1 MDFGSLPPEINS
13 ARMYSG
19 PGSGPMLAAATAWSG
34 LAAELRTAAAGY
46 QSTTSQL
53 ITESWLG
60 AASASMA
67 AAAARY
73 VAWLHTTA
81 SQSEQTAIQ
90 ATAAAAA
97 YESARAMTVP
107 PPVIA
112 ANRMLLMS
120 LVATNILGQNTP
132 AIAATEFHYGQMWA
146 QDAAAMYGYAATSA
160 AASKVTPF
168 TPPPATSN
176 PAGLAS
182 QGTALAQAA
191 GTSAETQATL
201 SRLTSAVPIALQEAA
216 SPSPST
222 PAVPD
227 ALQKMF
233 TTITTDPHLWARWGS
248 TITSILTT
256 GKALM
261 PAAKAAEDAGKAAG
275 AALGGG
281 LGSALGGGLGAA
293 GSAGSG
299 GSTVAAGLGRA
310 ASIGALSV
318 PQSWAA
324 TVPAVSSTAAPLSAS
339 GGLNAVP
346 VSGPAGPAGVPVMPI
361 TGMAGNGAGRLA
373 DAAGARFLPRPNM
386 LPRWPA
392 GG

>member
-1 MDFGSLPPEINS
+1 MDFGALPPEINS

-34 LAAELRTAAAGY
+34 LAAELRTAATGY

-53 ITESWLG
+53 ITGPWLG
-60 AASASMA
+60 PASASMGA
-67 AAAARY
+67 AAAPY
-73 VAWLHTTA
+73 VSWLHTTA
-81 SQSEQTAIQ
+81 SQAEQTAIH

-112 ANRMLLMS
+112 ANRMLQMS

-132 AIAATEFHYGQMWA
+132 AIAATESHYAQMWA

-176 PAGLAS
+176 PAGLAG

-216 SPSPST
+216 SPLPST
-222 PAVPD
+222 PVLPD
-227 ALQKMF
+227 SLQKMF

-248 TITSILTT
+248 TITSVIST
-256 GKALM
+256 GKSLM
-261 PAAKAAEDAGKAAG
+261 PAAKAAEG
-275 AALGGG
+275 AAKAGSATLGG

-293 GSAGSG
+293 GWGGTG
-299 GSTVAAGLGRA
+299 GSPVAAGLGRA

-324 TVPAVSSTAAPLSAS
+324 TVPTMSSTAAPLSAS
-339 GGLNAVP
+339 GALNAVP